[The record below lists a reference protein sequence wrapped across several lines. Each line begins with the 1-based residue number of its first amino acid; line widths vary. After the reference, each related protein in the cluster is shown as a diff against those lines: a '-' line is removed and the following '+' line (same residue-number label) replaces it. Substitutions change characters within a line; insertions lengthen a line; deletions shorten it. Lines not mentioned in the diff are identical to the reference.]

1 MKRSDKRP
9 DTSVIVGR
17 NPVREAL
24 DREAGRIEKV
34 LIQKG
39 SGGPPVDAIRRQAS
53 QAGVPVQYV
62 PAPKLNKLAA
72 GLNHQGVA
80 ALASPVTYEDVDA
93 MLRRIAPDHEAVR
106 ERKPMLLL
114 LDQIEDP
121 YNLGAILRSA
131 AAAGADGVIVPKQ
144 HMAPVN
150 AAALKASAGTA
161 GRVPIARVGNL
172 AEAILQLKERGYWIA
187 GAAGEGET
195 TLWEMDWD
203 RPIALV
209 MGSEGQGLRRRVADV
224 CDYRVSIPMRGP
236 VESLN
241 VSVATGILLFEAAK
255 GRPAVAKK

>member
-1 MKRSDKRP
+1 MKDTEARP

-17 NPVREAL
+17 HPVREAL
-24 DREAGRIEKV
+24 ERDAGRIEKV

-39 SGGPPVDAIRRQAS
+39 TGGPPVEAIRRLATQS
-53 QAGVPVQYV
+53 GVPVQYV
-62 PAPKLNKLAA
+62 PAPRIARLAA

-80 ALASPVTYEDVDA
+80 ALASPVAYVDLDA

-106 ERKPMLLL
+106 ARKPLLLL

-131 AAAGADGVIVPKQ
+131 AAAGVDGVIVTRQ

-161 GRVPIARVGNL
+161 GRVPVARVGNL
-172 AEAILQLKERGYWIA
+172 AETILQLKERGYWVA
-187 GAAGEGET
+187 GAAGDGET
-195 TLWEMDWD
+195 TVWEMDWD
-203 RPIALV
+203 RPVALV
-209 MGSEGQGLRRRVADV
+209 MGSEGKGLRRRVADV
-224 CDYRVSIPMRGP
+224 CDYRVAIPMRGA

-241 VSVATGILLFEAAK
+241 VSVATGILLFEAVRVRLTAS
-255 GRPAVAKK
+255 G